1 MEFPNPNG
9 GLKEGMTG
17 TARIYGKRYPLA
29 LRALRAGWRGARSL
43 IW

>member
-17 TARIYGKRYPLA
+17 TARIYGKRYPVA
-29 LRALRAGWRGARSL
+29 IRALRAAWRGVRSL